1 MDINQIVNTGG
12 AFIAGAFL
20 VWLARI
26 AKRDLT
32 KKIKKLKTFHPQ
44 LQILILTMV
53 QHVLT
58 HKEKKFST
66 TLMNLILLT
75 IMEILE

>member
-20 VWLARI
+20 VWLAKI

-32 KKIKKLKTFHPQ
+32 KKKNKK
-44 LQILILTMV
+44 
-53 QHVLT
+53 
-58 HKEKKFST
+58 
-66 TLMNLILLT
+66 
-75 IMEILE
+75 